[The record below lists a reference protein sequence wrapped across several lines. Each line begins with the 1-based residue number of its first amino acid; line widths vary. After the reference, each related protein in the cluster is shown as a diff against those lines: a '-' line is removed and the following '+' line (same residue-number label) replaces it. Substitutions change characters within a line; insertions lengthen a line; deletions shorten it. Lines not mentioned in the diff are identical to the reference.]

1 MHFTNEH
8 MTESYYDRHLAL
20 VREAE
25 DRRLARPLRA
35 ARSKRSPRS
44 DRRITGFRRVIALW
58 GRTSTPFFKAQDRGP
73 REIREGSVHYER

>member
-1 MHFTNEH
+1 MYFTNEH

-20 VREAE
+20 VHEAE

-35 ARSKRSPRS
+35 ARSERSPRS
-44 DRRITGFRRVIALW
+44 DRRITGFRWAIALW

-73 REIREGSVHYER
+73 REIREGSAHDER